1 MGRIIG
7 VILTFHY
14 VCLAWV
20 FFRAPTFGV
29 ATSVL
34 KRIATFTTFHP
45 NLPPIVVGLLAIG
58 LAVHYVP
65 EITYARLRRGFVAL
79 PAPAQGVLLFG
90 VAALLHEA
98 ASAQSVPFVYFQF

>member
-1 MGRIIG
+1 LLGG
-7 VILTFHY
+7 FLTFHY

-20 FFRAPTFGV
+20 FFRAPTFAS

-34 KRIATFTTFHP
+34 KRIATLTTFHP
-45 NLPPIVVGLLAIG
+45 NLPPIVVGLLALG
-58 LAVHYVP
+58 LASHQLP
-65 EITYARLRRGFVAL
+65 RGAYAWLRQSFVAL

-98 ASAQSVPFVYFQF
+98 ASAEAVPFVYFQF